1 MFEVRIHGRGGQG
14 AVLASAILAGA
25 LVEEGRH
32 VMAIPAFGF
41 ERRGAPV
48 VAFLRFDDMPI
59 RRVTNIYKP
68 EIVLVIDPTVSASV
82 DVFAG
87 TPQGSTLIQ
96 ATAKEAEALALP
108 AHLARVALCDA
119 VHIALDIFK
128 RPITNT
134 IMLGAF
140 ARATG
145 LVSPDSL
152 IKALEHADFRDAGLK
167 QNIAAVER
175 GFAET
180 RVHELDGAA
189 AA

>member
-1 MFEVRIHGRGGQG
+1 MHEVRIHGRGGQG
-14 AVLASAILAGA
+14 AVLASGILAAA

-48 VAFLRFDDMPI
+48 VAFLRFDDQPI
-59 RRVTNIYKP
+59 RRITNIYSP
-68 EIVLVIDPTVSASV
+68 DTVIVIDPTVVRAV

-87 TPQGSTLIQ
+87 MKPGGTLVQSTKR
-96 ATAKEAEALALP
+96 AASEVVVP
-108 AHLARVALCDA
+108 PHLARVATCDA
-119 VHIALDIFK
+119 VGIAMSIFK

-145 LVSPDSL
+145 VVGVQSLVA
-152 IKALEHADFRDAGLK
+152 ALEATEFRDAGLK
-167 QNIAAVER
+167 QNIEAVTR
-175 GFAET
+175 GFEET
-180 RVHELDGAA
+180 DITELADCAA
-189 AA
+189 